1 MKNTITSILIFLCL
15 LGFIIYSHSDLIK
28 ICDDVSTK
36 CVKIEDSI
44 KNDKWDESYKLSVD
58 LKEYIEK
65 SFEPLSVYINHQDA
79 DILVNE
85 SLKLS
90 QYTKYENKSEA
101 LSSIHLIKYS
111 TKAIKALQTP
121 KLENIF

>member
-1 MKNTITSILIFLCL
+1 MKNTLTSLFIFLCL
-15 LGFIIYSHSDLIK
+15 LGFIIYSHGNLIK
-28 ICDDVSTK
+28 ICDVINEK
-36 CVKIEDSI
+36 CTVLEKSLQED
-44 KNDKWDESYKLSVD
+44 DWEDSYKLSVE

-65 SFEPLSVYINHQDA
+65 SFEPLSVYINHQDG
-79 DILVNE
+79 DLLINE

-90 QYTKYENKSEA
+90 QYSKYKDKSEA

-121 KLENIF
+121 SIQNIF

>member
-1 MKNTITSILIFLCL
+1 MKNTLTSLFIFLCVL
-15 LGFIIYSHSDLIK
+15 SFIIYSHSNLIK
-28 ICDDVSTK
+28 VCDAVNEK
-36 CVKIEDSI
+36 CTVLEKSLQED
-44 KNDKWDESYKLSVD
+44 DWEDSYKLSVE

-65 SFEPLSVYINHQDA
+65 SFEPLSVYINHQESDLL
-79 DILVNE
+79 INE

-90 QYTKYENKSEA
+90 QYSKYKDKSEA

-121 KLENIF
+121 TIQNIF